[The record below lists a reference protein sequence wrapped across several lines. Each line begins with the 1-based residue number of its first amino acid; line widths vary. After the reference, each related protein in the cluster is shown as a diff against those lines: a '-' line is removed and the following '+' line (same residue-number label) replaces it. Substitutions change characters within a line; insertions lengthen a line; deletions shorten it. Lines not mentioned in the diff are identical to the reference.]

1 MRRRQQNLFNLRQ
14 QRKRVERLEKRN
26 GERLMECKN
35 RLESNMLEIFG
46 SKQYKQTTGFLPS
59 QIYELVGRDDGVA
72 TLSFRKGSSMD
83 VLYPEGVTV
92 SFVYTLTERKQ
103 LEENMRSLDDNDT
116 VAAKLLLIG
125 DNFAVNK
132 DTVEICVRDITDILY
147 TTKAD
152 ERNKFHSKELRS
164 LNTLTIPLRKM
175 SKGQDIGWIY
185 GYLKRMKDEGV
196 ALMPQEES
204 QLLAYKL
211 ICDKDS
217 LTDEDKEQIFN
228 DKGKV
233 ANKDVSYYYLKF
245 KKEAGL
251 LSEEDERLL
260 KKLDENRFSERLV
273 ILDEELRKAGMNR
286 KQLCVD
292 YPSKAKFL
300 LEQMD
305 KFCEKR
311 FNATGKHLLYLNFE
325 SFTHIYLRHVE
336 EMKMK
341 NQFEERDKFQLKEDD
356 VLQVLG
362 LVMRAV
368 NGEYQIWKEKNPNGR
383 FYRAGKMAYYFNGD
397 YYCFDVDPDGRISTF
412 YKGSGNKSKNSK

>member
-26 GERLMECKN
+26 GERLMECKK

-59 QIYELVGRDDGVA
+59 RIYELVGRDDGVA

-125 DNFAVNK
+125 DDFAVNK
-132 DTVEICVRDITDILY
+132 DIVEICVRDITDILC
-147 TTKAD
+147 TTKTD

-217 LTDEDKEQIFN
+217 LTDEDKEDPNSTKTVSFE
-228 DKGKV
+228 KGGVTNAYGTPWDIAILQRESTAGIESKTTVKDNAKIV
-233 ANKDVSYYYLKF
+233 AVYDVS
-245 KKEAGL
+245 G
-251 LSEEDERLL
+251 RLL
-260 KKLDENRFSERLV
+260 KD
-273 ILDEELRKAGMNR
+273 
-286 KQLCVD
+286 
-292 YPSKAKFL
+292 
-300 LEQMD
+300 
-305 KFCEKR
+305 
-311 FNATGKHLLYLNFE
+311 
-325 SFTHIYLRHVE
+325 
-336 EMKMK
+336 
-341 NQFEERDKFQLKEDD
+341 
-356 VLQVLG
+356 LQKGINIV
-362 LVMRAV
+362 R
-368 NGEYQIWKEKNPNGR
+368 YS
-383 FYRAGKMAYYFNGD
+383 
-397 YYCFDVDPDGRISTF
+397 DGSI
-412 YKGSGNKSKNSK
+412 KKIIK